1 MNDLIYALA
10 TPVGGAI
17 AVVRL
22 SGTGAKKLLYT
33 VFTGRGAPREMAYGR
48 IVNEAGEPLD
58 QAMAAFFPAPRSYTG
73 EDMAE
78 LYLHGGQTTVR
89 RVLALLGRHARGARP
104 GEFTERAFLNGKLD
118 LAQAE
123 AVMDLINAG
132 AERSANSALAQ
143 LTGRLSERI
152 AAVEAQLLDALSGL
166 EAAIDYPEELED
178 DVTSA
183 LPGVLA
189 ATEAELAA
197 LIGAGLSGRV
207 LREGARVALIAGPS
221 SSGKTTFAH
230 RLIIALRALG
240 LRPMKLSLDDYYRD
254 RAELPLEEDGRPDL
268 ERLDTLDVPL
278 LDEHLVRLLQ
288 GEAVEAPEFDFVR
301 GVRAERTHTIRV
313 AADQPIVIEGIHGL
327 NDMLTEAIP
336 AKQKRKIYISAL
348 TQLNMDDYTPIP
360 SSDNR
365 LYRRIVRDMQFR
377 GKSAE
382 ESLLL
387 WPSVR
392 KGEAKNIFAFQEN
405 ADYYFNSAML
415 YELAALRKLVEP
427 ALAAIESN
435 SPVYLE
441 AKRLL
446 RFIQYFLPMDDR
458 YIPNDSIL
466 QEFLGGSIF
475 NI

>member
-58 QAMAAFFPAPRSYTG
+58 QVMAAFFPAPRSYTG

-189 ATEAELAA
+189 AAEAELAA
-197 LIGAGLSGRV
+197 LIGTGLSGRV
-207 LREGARVALIAGPS
+207 LREGARVALIGRPNAGKS
-221 SSGKTTFAH
+221 SLLNALAGAERAIVTQFAGTT
-230 RLIIALRALG
+230 
-240 LRPMKLSLDDYYRD
+240 RD
-254 RAELPLEEDGRPDL
+254 VLEEAVSMDGIPVTLFDTAGIRAADDPV
-268 ERLDTLDVPL
+268 ERI
-278 LDEHLVRLLQ
+278 
-288 GEAVEAPEFDFVR
+288 GVERAR
-301 GVRAERTHTIRV
+301 RAAERADLLLLCFD
-313 AADQPIVIEGIHGL
+313 AAAPLSEEDEALLAETAGRSRLAVCCKGDLPALWEAEALSPYGIE
-327 NDMLTEAIP
+327 
-336 AKQKRKIYISAL
+336 AL
-348 TQLNMDDYTPIP
+348 A
-360 SSDNR
+360 
-365 LYRRIVRDMQFR
+365 V
-377 GKSAE
+377 SAE
-382 ESLLL
+382 T
-387 WPSVR
+387 
-392 KGEAKNIFAFQEN
+392 GEG
-405 ADYYFNSAML
+405 
-415 YELAALRKLVEP
+415 LAALRRAIAASIAPAAESALVTNARHIEALQRAAASVSDAEKSAGGTEP
-427 ALAAIESN
+427 ELVATDLREALAALGQITGRDASADLIE
-435 SPVYLE
+435 
-441 AKRLL
+441 R
-446 RFIQYFLPMDDR
+446 
-458 YIPNDSIL
+458 
-466 QEFLGGSIF
+466 IF
-475 NI
+475 SKFCVGK

>member
-58 QAMAAFFPAPRSYTG
+58 QVMAAFFPAPRSYTG

-189 ATEAELAA
+189 AAEAELAA

-207 LREGARVALIAGPS
+207 LREGARVALIGRPNAGKS
-221 SSGKTTFAH
+221 SLLNALAGAERAIVTQFAGTT
-230 RLIIALRALG
+230 
-240 LRPMKLSLDDYYRD
+240 RD
-254 RAELPLEEDGRPDL
+254 VLEEAVSMDGIPVTLFDTAGIRAADDPV
-268 ERLDTLDVPL
+268 ERI
-278 LDEHLVRLLQ
+278 
-288 GEAVEAPEFDFVR
+288 GVERAR
-301 GVRAERTHTIRV
+301 RAAERADLLLLCFD
-313 AADQPIVIEGIHGL
+313 AAAPLSEEDEALLAETAGRSRLAVCCKGDLPALWEAEALSPYGIE
-327 NDMLTEAIP
+327 
-336 AKQKRKIYISAL
+336 AL
-348 TQLNMDDYTPIP
+348 A
-360 SSDNR
+360 
-365 LYRRIVRDMQFR
+365 V
-377 GKSAE
+377 SAE
-382 ESLLL
+382 T
-387 WPSVR
+387 
-392 KGEAKNIFAFQEN
+392 GEG
-405 ADYYFNSAML
+405 
-415 YELAALRKLVEP
+415 LAALRRAIAARIAPAAESALVTNARHIEALQRAAASVSDAEKSAGGTEP
-427 ALAAIESN
+427 ELVATGLREALAALGQITGREASADLIE
-435 SPVYLE
+435 
-441 AKRLL
+441 R
-446 RFIQYFLPMDDR
+446 
-458 YIPNDSIL
+458 
-466 QEFLGGSIF
+466 IF
-475 NI
+475 SKFCVGK

>member
-189 ATEAELAA
+189 AAEAELAA
-197 LIGAGLSGRV
+197 LIGAGLSGRG
-207 LREGARVALIAGPS
+207 LREGARVALIGRPNAGKS
-221 SSGKTTFAH
+221 SLLNALAGAERAIVTQFAGTT
-230 RLIIALRALG
+230 
-240 LRPMKLSLDDYYRD
+240 RD
-254 RAELPLEEDGRPDL
+254 VLEEAVSMDGIPVTLFDTAGIRAADDPV
-268 ERLDTLDVPL
+268 ERI
-278 LDEHLVRLLQ
+278 
-288 GEAVEAPEFDFVR
+288 GVERAR
-301 GVRAERTHTIRV
+301 RAAERADLLLLCFD
-313 AADQPIVIEGIHGL
+313 AAAPLSEEDEALLAETAGRSRLAVCCKGDLPALWEAEALSPYGIE
-327 NDMLTEAIP
+327 
-336 AKQKRKIYISAL
+336 AL
-348 TQLNMDDYTPIP
+348 A
-360 SSDNR
+360 
-365 LYRRIVRDMQFR
+365 V
-377 GKSAE
+377 SAE
-382 ESLLL
+382 T
-387 WPSVR
+387 
-392 KGEAKNIFAFQEN
+392 GEG
-405 ADYYFNSAML
+405 
-415 YELAALRKLVEP
+415 LAALRRAIAARIAPAAESALVTNARHIEALQRAAASVSDAEKSAGGTEP
-427 ALAAIESN
+427 ELVATDLREALAALGQITGREASADLIE
-435 SPVYLE
+435 
-441 AKRLL
+441 R
-446 RFIQYFLPMDDR
+446 
-458 YIPNDSIL
+458 
-466 QEFLGGSIF
+466 IF
-475 NI
+475 SKFCVGK

>member
-207 LREGARVALIAGPS
+207 LREGARVALIGRPNAGKS
-221 SSGKTTFAH
+221 SLLNALAGAERAIVTQFAGTT
-230 RLIIALRALG
+230 
-240 LRPMKLSLDDYYRD
+240 RD
-254 RAELPLEEDGRPDL
+254 VLEEAVSMDGIPVTLFDTAGIRAADDPVERIGVERARRAAERADL
-268 ERLDTLDVPL
+268 LLLCFDAAAPLSEEDEALLAETAGRSRLAVCCKGDLPAL
-278 LDEHLVRLLQ
+278 WEAEALSPY
-288 GEAVEAPEFDFVR
+288 GIEAVAV
-301 GVRAERTHTIRV
+301 
-313 AADQPIVIEGIHGL
+313 
-327 NDMLTEAIP
+327 
-336 AKQKRKIYISAL
+336 
-348 TQLNMDDYTPIP
+348 
-360 SSDNR
+360 
-365 LYRRIVRDMQFR
+365 
-377 GKSAE
+377 SAE
-382 ESLLL
+382 T
-387 WPSVR
+387 
-392 KGEAKNIFAFQEN
+392 GEG
-405 ADYYFNSAML
+405 
-415 YELAALRKLVEP
+415 LAALRRAIAARIAPAAESALVTNARHIEALQRAAASVADAEKSAGGTEP
-427 ALAAIESN
+427 ELVATDLREALAALGQITGREASADLIE
-435 SPVYLE
+435 
-441 AKRLL
+441 R
-446 RFIQYFLPMDDR
+446 
-458 YIPNDSIL
+458 
-466 QEFLGGSIF
+466 IF
-475 NI
+475 SKFCVGK

>member
-104 GEFTERAFLNGKLD
+104 GEFTERAFLNVKLD

-189 ATEAELAA
+189 AAEAELAA

-207 LREGARVALIAGPS
+207 LREGARVALIGRPNAGKS
-221 SSGKTTFAH
+221 SLLNALAGAERAIVTQFAGTT
-230 RLIIALRALG
+230 
-240 LRPMKLSLDDYYRD
+240 RD
-254 RAELPLEEDGRPDL
+254 VLEEAVSMDGIPVTLFDTAGIRAADDPV
-268 ERLDTLDVPL
+268 ERI
-278 LDEHLVRLLQ
+278 
-288 GEAVEAPEFDFVR
+288 GVERAR
-301 GVRAERTHTIRV
+301 RAAERADLLLLCFD
-313 AADQPIVIEGIHGL
+313 AAAPLSEEDEALLAETAGRSRLAVCCKGDLPALWEAEALSPYGIE
-327 NDMLTEAIP
+327 
-336 AKQKRKIYISAL
+336 AL
-348 TQLNMDDYTPIP
+348 A
-360 SSDNR
+360 
-365 LYRRIVRDMQFR
+365 V
-377 GKSAE
+377 SAE
-382 ESLLL
+382 T
-387 WPSVR
+387 
-392 KGEAKNIFAFQEN
+392 GEG
-405 ADYYFNSAML
+405 
-415 YELAALRKLVEP
+415 LAALRRAIAASIAPAAESALVTNARHIEALQRAAASVSDAEKSAGGTEP
-427 ALAAIESN
+427 ELVATDLREALAALGQITGREASADLIE
-435 SPVYLE
+435 
-441 AKRLL
+441 R
-446 RFIQYFLPMDDR
+446 
-458 YIPNDSIL
+458 
-466 QEFLGGSIF
+466 IF
-475 NI
+475 SKFCVGK

>member
-189 ATEAELAA
+189 AAEAELAA
-197 LIGAGLSGRV
+197 LIGTGLSGRV
-207 LREGARVALIAGPS
+207 LREGARVALIGRPNAGKS
-221 SSGKTTFAH
+221 SLLNALAGAERAIVTQFAGTT
-230 RLIIALRALG
+230 
-240 LRPMKLSLDDYYRD
+240 RD
-254 RAELPLEEDGRPDL
+254 VLEEAVSMDGIPVTLFDTAGIRAADDPV
-268 ERLDTLDVPL
+268 ERI
-278 LDEHLVRLLQ
+278 
-288 GEAVEAPEFDFVR
+288 GVERAR
-301 GVRAERTHTIRV
+301 RAAERADLLLLCFD
-313 AADQPIVIEGIHGL
+313 AAAPLSEEDEALLAETAGRSRLAVCCKGDLPALWEAEALSPYGIE
-327 NDMLTEAIP
+327 
-336 AKQKRKIYISAL
+336 AL
-348 TQLNMDDYTPIP
+348 A
-360 SSDNR
+360 
-365 LYRRIVRDMQFR
+365 V
-377 GKSAE
+377 SAE
-382 ESLLL
+382 T
-387 WPSVR
+387 
-392 KGEAKNIFAFQEN
+392 GEG
-405 ADYYFNSAML
+405 
-415 YELAALRKLVEP
+415 LAALRRAIAARIAPAAESALVTNARHIEALQRAAASVSDAEKSAGGTEP
-427 ALAAIESN
+427 ELVATDLREAIAALGQITGREASADLIE
-435 SPVYLE
+435 
-441 AKRLL
+441 R
-446 RFIQYFLPMDDR
+446 
-458 YIPNDSIL
+458 
-466 QEFLGGSIF
+466 IF
-475 NI
+475 SKFCVGK

>member
-189 ATEAELAA
+189 AAEAELAA

-207 LREGARVALIAGPS
+207 LREGARVALIGRPNAGKS
-221 SSGKTTFAH
+221 SLLNALAGAERAIVTQFAGTT
-230 RLIIALRALG
+230 
-240 LRPMKLSLDDYYRD
+240 RD
-254 RAELPLEEDGRPDL
+254 VLEEAVSMDGIPVTLFDTAGIRAADDPV
-268 ERLDTLDVPL
+268 ERI
-278 LDEHLVRLLQ
+278 
-288 GEAVEAPEFDFVR
+288 GVERAR
-301 GVRAERTHTIRV
+301 RAAERADLLLLCFD
-313 AADQPIVIEGIHGL
+313 AAAPLSEEDEALLAETAGRSRLAVCCKGDLPALWEAEALSPYGIE
-327 NDMLTEAIP
+327 
-336 AKQKRKIYISAL
+336 AL
-348 TQLNMDDYTPIP
+348 A
-360 SSDNR
+360 
-365 LYRRIVRDMQFR
+365 V
-377 GKSAE
+377 SAE
-382 ESLLL
+382 T
-387 WPSVR
+387 
-392 KGEAKNIFAFQEN
+392 GEG
-405 ADYYFNSAML
+405 
-415 YELAALRKLVEP
+415 LAALRRAIAARIAPAAESALVTNARHIEALQRAAASVADAEKSAGGTEP
-427 ALAAIESN
+427 ELVATDLREALAALGQITGREASADLIE
-435 SPVYLE
+435 
-441 AKRLL
+441 R
-446 RFIQYFLPMDDR
+446 
-458 YIPNDSIL
+458 
-466 QEFLGGSIF
+466 IF
-475 NI
+475 SKFCVGK

>member
-58 QAMAAFFPAPRSYTG
+58 QVMAAFFPAPRSYTG

-189 ATEAELAA
+189 AAEAELAA

-207 LREGARVALIAGPS
+207 LREGARVALIGRPNAGKS
-221 SSGKTTFAH
+221 SLLNALAGAERAIVTQFAGTT
-230 RLIIALRALG
+230 
-240 LRPMKLSLDDYYRD
+240 RD
-254 RAELPLEEDGRPDL
+254 VLEEAVSMDGITVTLFDTAGIRAADDPV
-268 ERLDTLDVPL
+268 ERI
-278 LDEHLVRLLQ
+278 
-288 GEAVEAPEFDFVR
+288 GVERAR
-301 GVRAERTHTIRV
+301 RAAERADLLLLCFD
-313 AADQPIVIEGIHGL
+313 AAAPLSEEDEALLAETAGRSRLAVCCKGDLPALWEAEALSPYGIE
-327 NDMLTEAIP
+327 
-336 AKQKRKIYISAL
+336 AL
-348 TQLNMDDYTPIP
+348 A
-360 SSDNR
+360 
-365 LYRRIVRDMQFR
+365 V
-377 GKSAE
+377 SAE
-382 ESLLL
+382 T
-387 WPSVR
+387 
-392 KGEAKNIFAFQEN
+392 GEG
-405 ADYYFNSAML
+405 
-415 YELAALRKLVEP
+415 LAALRRAIAARIAPAAESALVTNARHIEALQRAAASVSDAEKSAGGTEP
-427 ALAAIESN
+427 ELVATDLREALAALGQITGREASADLIE
-435 SPVYLE
+435 
-441 AKRLL
+441 R
-446 RFIQYFLPMDDR
+446 
-458 YIPNDSIL
+458 
-466 QEFLGGSIF
+466 IF
-475 NI
+475 SKFCVGK

>member
-22 SGTGAKKLLYT
+22 SGTGAKELLHT

-189 ATEAELAA
+189 AAEAELAA

-207 LREGARVALIAGPS
+207 LREGARVALIGRPNAGKS
-221 SSGKTTFAH
+221 SLLNALAGAERAIVTQFAGTT
-230 RLIIALRALG
+230 
-240 LRPMKLSLDDYYRD
+240 RD
-254 RAELPLEEDGRPDL
+254 VLEEAVSMDGIPVTLFDTAGIRAADDPVERIGVERARRAAERADL
-268 ERLDTLDVPL
+268 LLLCFDAAAPLSEEDEALLAETAGRSRLAVCCKGDLPAL
-278 LDEHLVRLLQ
+278 WEAEALSPY
-288 GEAVEAPEFDFVR
+288 GIEAVAV
-301 GVRAERTHTIRV
+301 
-313 AADQPIVIEGIHGL
+313 
-327 NDMLTEAIP
+327 
-336 AKQKRKIYISAL
+336 
-348 TQLNMDDYTPIP
+348 
-360 SSDNR
+360 
-365 LYRRIVRDMQFR
+365 
-377 GKSAE
+377 SAE
-382 ESLLL
+382 T
-387 WPSVR
+387 
-392 KGEAKNIFAFQEN
+392 GEG
-405 ADYYFNSAML
+405 
-415 YELAALRKLVEP
+415 LAALRRAIAARIAPAAESALVTNARHIEALQRAAASVADAEKSAGGTEP
-427 ALAAIESN
+427 ALVATDLREALAALGQITGREASADLIE
-435 SPVYLE
+435 
-441 AKRLL
+441 R
-446 RFIQYFLPMDDR
+446 
-458 YIPNDSIL
+458 
-466 QEFLGGSIF
+466 IF
-475 NI
+475 SKFCVGK

>member
-58 QAMAAFFPAPRSYTG
+58 QVMAAFFPAPRSYTG

-189 ATEAELAA
+189 AAEAELAA

-207 LREGARVALIAGPS
+207 LREGARVALIGRPNAGKS
-221 SSGKTTFAH
+221 SLLNALAGAERAIVTQFAGTT
-230 RLIIALRALG
+230 
-240 LRPMKLSLDDYYRD
+240 RD
-254 RAELPLEEDGRPDL
+254 VLEEAVSMDGIPVTLFDTAGIRAADDPV
-268 ERLDTLDVPL
+268 ERI
-278 LDEHLVRLLQ
+278 
-288 GEAVEAPEFDFVR
+288 GVERAR
-301 GVRAERTHTIRV
+301 RAAERADLLLLCFD
-313 AADQPIVIEGIHGL
+313 AAAPLSEEDEALLAETAGRSRLAVCCKGDLPALWEAEALSPYGIE
-327 NDMLTEAIP
+327 
-336 AKQKRKIYISAL
+336 AL
-348 TQLNMDDYTPIP
+348 A
-360 SSDNR
+360 
-365 LYRRIVRDMQFR
+365 V
-377 GKSAE
+377 SAE
-382 ESLLL
+382 T
-387 WPSVR
+387 
-392 KGEAKNIFAFQEN
+392 GEG
-405 ADYYFNSAML
+405 
-415 YELAALRKLVEP
+415 LAALRRAIAARIAPAAESALVTNARHIEALQRAAASVSDAEKRAGGTEP
-427 ALAAIESN
+427 ELVATDLREALAALGQITGREASADLIE
-435 SPVYLE
+435 
-441 AKRLL
+441 R
-446 RFIQYFLPMDDR
+446 
-458 YIPNDSIL
+458 
-466 QEFLGGSIF
+466 IF
-475 NI
+475 SKFCVGK

>member
-189 ATEAELAA
+189 AAEAELAA

-207 LREGARVALIAGPS
+207 LREGARVALIGRPNAGKS
-221 SSGKTTFAH
+221 SLLNALAGAERAIVTQFAGTT
-230 RLIIALRALG
+230 
-240 LRPMKLSLDDYYRD
+240 RD
-254 RAELPLEEDGRPDL
+254 VLEEAVSMDGIPVTLFDAADDPV
-268 ERLDTLDVPL
+268 ERI
-278 LDEHLVRLLQ
+278 
-288 GEAVEAPEFDFVR
+288 GVERAR
-301 GVRAERTHTIRV
+301 RAAERADLLLLCFD
-313 AADQPIVIEGIHGL
+313 AAAPLSEEDEALLAETAGRSRLAVCCKGDLPALWEAEALSPYGIE
-327 NDMLTEAIP
+327 
-336 AKQKRKIYISAL
+336 AL
-348 TQLNMDDYTPIP
+348 A
-360 SSDNR
+360 
-365 LYRRIVRDMQFR
+365 V
-377 GKSAE
+377 SAE
-382 ESLLL
+382 T
-387 WPSVR
+387 
-392 KGEAKNIFAFQEN
+392 GEG
-405 ADYYFNSAML
+405 
-415 YELAALRKLVEP
+415 LAALRRAIAARIAPAAESALVTNARHIEALQRAAASVSDAEKSAGGTEP
-427 ALAAIESN
+427 ELVATDLREALAALGQITGREASADLIE
-435 SPVYLE
+435 
-441 AKRLL
+441 R
-446 RFIQYFLPMDDR
+446 
-458 YIPNDSIL
+458 
-466 QEFLGGSIF
+466 IF
-475 NI
+475 SKFCVGK

>member
-1 MNDLIYALA
+1 VNDLIYALA

-58 QAMAAFFPAPRSYTG
+58 QVMAAFFPAPRSYTG

-189 ATEAELAA
+189 AAEAELAA

-207 LREGARVALIAGPS
+207 LREGARVALIGRPNAGKS
-221 SSGKTTFAH
+221 SLLNALAGAERAIVTQFAGTT
-230 RLIIALRALG
+230 
-240 LRPMKLSLDDYYRD
+240 RD
-254 RAELPLEEDGRPDL
+254 VLEEAVSMDGIPVTLFDTAGIRAADDPV
-268 ERLDTLDVPL
+268 ERI
-278 LDEHLVRLLQ
+278 
-288 GEAVEAPEFDFVR
+288 GVERAR
-301 GVRAERTHTIRV
+301 RAAERADLLLLCFD
-313 AADQPIVIEGIHGL
+313 AAAPLSEEDEALLAETAGRSRLAVCCKGDLPALWEAEALSPYGIE
-327 NDMLTEAIP
+327 
-336 AKQKRKIYISAL
+336 AL
-348 TQLNMDDYTPIP
+348 A
-360 SSDNR
+360 
-365 LYRRIVRDMQFR
+365 V
-377 GKSAE
+377 SAE
-382 ESLLL
+382 T
-387 WPSVR
+387 
-392 KGEAKNIFAFQEN
+392 GEG
-405 ADYYFNSAML
+405 
-415 YELAALRKLVEP
+415 LAALRRAIAARIAPAAESALVTNARHIEALQRAAASVSDAEKSAGGTEP
-427 ALAAIESN
+427 ELVATDLREALAALGQITGREASADLIE
-435 SPVYLE
+435 
-441 AKRLL
+441 R
-446 RFIQYFLPMDDR
+446 
-458 YIPNDSIL
+458 
-466 QEFLGGSIF
+466 IF
-475 NI
+475 SKFCVGK

>member
-166 EAAIDYPEELED
+166 EAAIEYPEELED

-207 LREGARVALIAGPS
+207 LREGARVALIGRPNAGKS
-221 SSGKTTFAH
+221 SLLNALAGAERAIVTQFAGTT
-230 RLIIALRALG
+230 
-240 LRPMKLSLDDYYRD
+240 RD
-254 RAELPLEEDGRPDL
+254 VLEEAVSMDGIPVTLFDTAGIRAADDPVERIGVERARRAAERADL
-268 ERLDTLDVPL
+268 LLLCFDAAAPLSEEDEALLAETAGRSRLAVCCKDDLPAL
-278 LDEHLVRLLQ
+278 WEAEALSPY
-288 GEAVEAPEFDFVR
+288 GIEAVAV
-301 GVRAERTHTIRV
+301 
-313 AADQPIVIEGIHGL
+313 
-327 NDMLTEAIP
+327 
-336 AKQKRKIYISAL
+336 
-348 TQLNMDDYTPIP
+348 
-360 SSDNR
+360 
-365 LYRRIVRDMQFR
+365 
-377 GKSAE
+377 SAE
-382 ESLLL
+382 T
-387 WPSVR
+387 
-392 KGEAKNIFAFQEN
+392 GEG
-405 ADYYFNSAML
+405 
-415 YELAALRKLVEP
+415 LAALRRAIAARIAPAAESALVTNARHIEALQRAAASVADAEKSAGGTEP
-427 ALAAIESN
+427 ELVATDLREALAALGQITGREASADLIE
-435 SPVYLE
+435 
-441 AKRLL
+441 R
-446 RFIQYFLPMDDR
+446 
-458 YIPNDSIL
+458 
-466 QEFLGGSIF
+466 IF
-475 NI
+475 SKFCVGK

>member
-189 ATEAELAA
+189 AAEAELAA

-207 LREGARVALIAGPS
+207 LREGARVALIGRPNAGKS
-221 SSGKTTFAH
+221 SLLNALAGAERAIVTQFAGTT
-230 RLIIALRALG
+230 
-240 LRPMKLSLDDYYRD
+240 RD
-254 RAELPLEEDGRPDL
+254 VLEEAVSMDGIPVTLFDTAGIRAADDPV
-268 ERLDTLDVPL
+268 ERI
-278 LDEHLVRLLQ
+278 
-288 GEAVEAPEFDFVR
+288 GVERAR
-301 GVRAERTHTIRV
+301 RAAERADLLLLCFD
-313 AADQPIVIEGIHGL
+313 AAAPLSEEDEALLAETAGRSRLAVCCKGDLPALWEAEALSPYGIE
-327 NDMLTEAIP
+327 
-336 AKQKRKIYISAL
+336 AL
-348 TQLNMDDYTPIP
+348 A
-360 SSDNR
+360 
-365 LYRRIVRDMQFR
+365 V
-377 GKSAE
+377 SAE
-382 ESLLL
+382 T
-387 WPSVR
+387 
-392 KGEAKNIFAFQEN
+392 GEG
-405 ADYYFNSAML
+405 
-415 YELAALRKLVEP
+415 LAALRRAIAASSAPAAESALVTNARHIEALQRAAASVSDAEKSAGGTEP
-427 ALAAIESN
+427 ELVATDLREALAALGQITGREASADLIE
-435 SPVYLE
+435 
-441 AKRLL
+441 R
-446 RFIQYFLPMDDR
+446 
-458 YIPNDSIL
+458 
-466 QEFLGGSIF
+466 IF
-475 NI
+475 SKFCVGK

>member
-189 ATEAELAA
+189 AAEAELAA

-207 LREGARVALIAGPS
+207 LREGARVALIGRPNAGKS
-221 SSGKTTFAH
+221 SLLNALAGAERAIVTQFAGTT
-230 RLIIALRALG
+230 
-240 LRPMKLSLDDYYRD
+240 RD
-254 RAELPLEEDGRPDL
+254 VLEEAVSMDGIPVTLFDTAGIRAADDPV
-268 ERLDTLDVPL
+268 ERI
-278 LDEHLVRLLQ
+278 
-288 GEAVEAPEFDFVR
+288 GVERAR
-301 GVRAERTHTIRV
+301 RAAERADLLLLCFD
-313 AADQPIVIEGIHGL
+313 AAAPLSEEDEALLAETAGRSRLAVCCKGDLPALWEAEALSPYGIE
-327 NDMLTEAIP
+327 
-336 AKQKRKIYISAL
+336 AL
-348 TQLNMDDYTPIP
+348 A
-360 SSDNR
+360 
-365 LYRRIVRDMQFR
+365 V
-377 GKSAE
+377 SAE
-382 ESLLL
+382 T
-387 WPSVR
+387 
-392 KGEAKNIFAFQEN
+392 GEG
-405 ADYYFNSAML
+405 
-415 YELAALRKLVEP
+415 LAALRRAIAASIAPAAESALVTNARHIEALQRAAASVSDAEKSAGGTEP
-427 ALAAIESN
+427 ELVATDLREALAALGQITGRETSADLIE
-435 SPVYLE
+435 
-441 AKRLL
+441 R
-446 RFIQYFLPMDDR
+446 
-458 YIPNDSIL
+458 
-466 QEFLGGSIF
+466 IF
-475 NI
+475 SKFCVGK

>member
-189 ATEAELAA
+189 AAEAELAA

-207 LREGARVALIAGPS
+207 LREGARVALIGRPNAGKS
-221 SSGKTTFAH
+221 SLLNALAGAERAIVTQFAGTT
-230 RLIIALRALG
+230 
-240 LRPMKLSLDDYYRD
+240 RD
-254 RAELPLEEDGRPDL
+254 VLEEAVSMDGIPVTLFDTAGIRAADDPV
-268 ERLDTLDVPL
+268 ERI
-278 LDEHLVRLLQ
+278 
-288 GEAVEAPEFDFVR
+288 GVERAR
-301 GVRAERTHTIRV
+301 RAAERADLLLLCFD
-313 AADQPIVIEGIHGL
+313 AAAPLSEEDEALLAETAGRSRLAVCCKGDLPALWEAEALSPYGIE
-327 NDMLTEAIP
+327 
-336 AKQKRKIYISAL
+336 AL
-348 TQLNMDDYTPIP
+348 A
-360 SSDNR
+360 
-365 LYRRIVRDMQFR
+365 V
-377 GKSAE
+377 SAE
-382 ESLLL
+382 T
-387 WPSVR
+387 
-392 KGEAKNIFAFQEN
+392 GEG
-405 ADYYFNSAML
+405 
-415 YELAALRKLVEP
+415 LAALRRAIAARIAPAAESALVTNARHIEALQRAAASVSDAEKSAGGTEAELVATDLRE
-427 ALAAIESN
+427 ALAALGQITGREASADLIE
-435 SPVYLE
+435 
-441 AKRLL
+441 R
-446 RFIQYFLPMDDR
+446 
-458 YIPNDSIL
+458 
-466 QEFLGGSIF
+466 IF
-475 NI
+475 SKFCVGK